1 MYRVFHLEYNIVL
14 RMSSI
19 QIKLIILKFK
29 FVGMILHAK
38 FTRKGNAYT
47 PYDVYMN
54 SHFQLFSKKYFV
66 RKLRLF
72 DFIRT

>member
-54 SHFQLFSKKYFV
+54 SHF
-66 RKLRLF
+66 
-72 DFIRT
+72 